1 MIGGII
7 IMQKESLKNITETKE
22 VNVPK
27 KLNKTRWTFVILLLI
42 GAIVNYLDRANLS
55 VANTTIAAEF
65 GLSST
70 KMGVLLSAFLWPYAI
85 ANLPSGWLVDKFGPK
100 KMFSW
105 ACGLWSTATIICSFA
120 STYSIFY
127 IMRVFLGIAESP
139 FFTAGLKVNQRWFS
153 NEERGV
159 PVAVINTGSQ
169 IANAVAPPILTVL
182 MLTLGWRGMFVV
194 IGILG
199 FIVLLAWLKLY
210 RDPTSEETLAIK
222 GALEAAAEQRKA
234 QTSEKQAS
242 WGELFKFK
250 NTWFMIIGN
259 FGIMFTIWV
268 YLTWL
273 PAYLVKARGFSLKQ
287 MGMVASIP
295 FVCGIIGVLVGGF
308 LSDYLIR
315 KGMQAV
321 TARKFPI
328 VGGAILAAMSV
339 APLPYIHSTVVSV
352 VLLSIGYFASQLP
365 SGVIWTLAADVAPSN
380 QVASLGAIQN
390 FGGFLGA
397 AMAPIV
403 AGIIIDK
410 TGNFNNVFLVGAGLL
425 ILGAISYGVFLKKAK

>member
-1 MIGGII
+1 MNQTEI
-7 IMQKESLKNITETKE
+7 SKNTVETKE

-27 KLNKTRWTFVILLLI
+27 KLNKLRWTFVILLLI

-55 VANTTIAAEF
+55 VANTTIASEF

-70 KMGVLLSAFLWPYAI
+70 QMGVLLSAFLWPYAI

-105 ACGLWSTATIICSFA
+105 ASGLWSTATIICSFA
-120 STYSIFY
+120 SSYSIFY
-127 IMRVFLGIAESP
+127 MARVFLGIAESP

-153 NEERGV
+153 DEERGV
-159 PVAVINTGSQ
+159 PVSVINTGSQ
-169 IANAVAPPILTVL
+169 IANALAPPLLTLL
-182 MLTLGWRGMFVV
+182 MLTLGWRGMFIV
-194 IGILG
+194 IGLLG
-199 FIVLLAWLKLY
+199 YVVLLAWAKLY

-222 GALEAAAEQRKA
+222 GALELAAAERRTKS
-234 QTSEKQAS
+234 SEKQAS
-242 WGELFKFK
+242 WGELFKIK

-287 MGMVASIP
+287 MGAVASLPYI
-295 FVCGIIGVLVGGF
+295 CGIIGVLLGGF
-308 LSDYLIR
+308 LSDYLIK
-315 KGMQAV
+315 KGVQNI
-321 TARKFPI
+321 TARKVPI
-328 VGGAILAAMSV
+328 VGGAILAAASV
-339 APLPYIHSTVVSV
+339 APLPFISSTVVSV
-352 VLLSIGYFASQLP
+352 LLLSLGYFASQLP
-365 SGVIWTLAADVAPSN
+365 SGVIWTLASDVAPSN

-397 AMAPIV
+397 ALAPIV
-403 AGIIIDK
+403 AGYIIDT
-410 TGNFNNVFLVGAGLL
+410 TGNFNYVFLVGAGLL

>member
-1 MIGGII
+1 MIE
-7 IMQKESLKNITETKE
+7 KESSKNIAETKE
-22 VNVPK
+22 VNVSK
-27 KLNKTRWTFVILLLI
+27 KLMKTRWTFVILLLI

-55 VANTTIAAEF
+55 IANTTIAAEF

-85 ANLPSGWLVDKFGPK
+85 ANLPSGWLVDKFGSK

-105 ACGLWSTATIICSFA
+105 ACGLWSTATLICSFV
-120 STYSIFY
+120 SSYPIFY
-127 IMRVFLGIAESP
+127 MMRIFLGIAESP
-139 FFTAGLKVNQRWFS
+139 FFTVGLKVNQKWFS

-159 PVAVINTGSQ
+159 PVSVINTGSQ
-169 IANAVAPPILTVL
+169 IANAVAPPLLTSL
-182 MLTLGWRGMFVV
+182 MLTLGWRGMFVI

-199 FIVLLAWLKLY
+199 FAVLLVWMKLY

-222 GALEAAAEQRKA
+222 GSLELAAEQRKA
-234 QTSEKQAS
+234 ESSEKQAS

-250 NTWFMIIGN
+250 NTWSMIIGN

-273 PAYLVKARGFSLKQ
+273 PAYLVKARGFSLQQ
-287 MGMVASIP
+287 MGVVASIP
-295 FVCGIIGVLVGGF
+295 FICGIIGVLVGGY
-308 LSDYLIR
+308 LSDYLIG
-315 KGMQAV
+315 KGIQAI
-321 TARKFPI
+321 TARKVPI
-328 VGGAILAAMSV
+328 VGGAILAAASV
-339 APLPYIHSTVVSV
+339 APLPFIKSTIISV
-352 VLLSIGYFASQLP
+352 ILLSVGYFASQLP

-410 TGNFNNVFLVGAGLL
+410 TGNFNNVFLLGAGLL

>member
-1 MIGGII
+1 MNQIENS
-7 IMQKESLKNITETKE
+7 QNIAEAKE

-27 KLNKTRWTFVILLLI
+27 KLNKLRWTFVILLLI

-55 VANTTIAAEF
+55 VANTTIASEF

-70 KMGVLLSAFLWPYAI
+70 QMGLLLSAFLWPYAI

-105 ACGLWSTATIICSFA
+105 ASGLWSTATILCSFA
-120 STYSIFY
+120 TSYSIFY
-127 IMRVFLGIAESP
+127 MARVFLGIAESP

-153 NEERGV
+153 DEERGV
-159 PVAVINTGSQ
+159 PVSVINTGSQ
-169 IANAVAPPILTVL
+169 IANALAPPLLTIL
-182 MLTLGWRGMFVV
+182 MITLGWKGMFILIGVLGYVV
-194 IGILG
+194 L
-199 FIVLLAWLKLY
+199 IVWAKLY
-210 RDPTSEETLAIK
+210 RDPTSEETLIIK
-222 GALEAAAEQRKA
+222 GALELAAEDKKA
-234 QTSEKQAS
+234 KSSEKQAS

-273 PAYLVKARGFSLKQ
+273 PAYLVKARGFSLKE
-287 MGMVASIP
+287 MGAVASLPYI
-295 FVCGIIGVLVGGF
+295 CGIVGVLLGGF
-308 LSDYLIR
+308 ISDSLIK
-315 KGMQAV
+315 KGVQNI
-321 TARKFPI
+321 TARKVPI
-328 VGGAILAAMSV
+328 VGGAILAAASV
-339 APLPYIHSTVVSV
+339 APLPFISSTVVSI
-352 VLLSIGYFASQLP
+352 VLLSLGYFASQLP
-365 SGVIWTLAADVAPSN
+365 SGVIWTLASDVAPSN

-397 AMAPIV
+397 ALAPIV
-403 AGIIIDK
+403 AGYIIDT
-410 TGNFNNVFLVGAGLL
+410 TGNFNYVFLVGAGLL